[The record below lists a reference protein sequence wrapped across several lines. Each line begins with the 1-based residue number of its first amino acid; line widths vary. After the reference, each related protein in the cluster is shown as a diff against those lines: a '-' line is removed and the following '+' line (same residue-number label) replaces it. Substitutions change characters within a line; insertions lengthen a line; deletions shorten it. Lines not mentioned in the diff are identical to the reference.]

1 MMNDELKPPRKAR
14 PGRSRQLII
23 HNSSFSIFRWPV
35 RVYYEDTDAGGVV
48 YYANYLRFLE
58 RARTEWLR
66 ALGFEQTALA
76 AVHRVVFVVRSIS
89 LEYLKPSRIDDR
101 LEVTVEPVETGASRI
116 DLAQRVS
123 LGALDLVTARVTLAC
138 VNTDTF
144 RPVRIPGPVIAKIG
158 NKK

>member
-1 MMNDELKPPRKAR
+1 MRPRSPSLVTRHPSPAFK
-14 PGRSRQLII
+14 
-23 HNSSFSIFRWPV
+23 WPV

-66 ALGFEQTALA
+66 ALGFEQTGLA

-89 LEYLKPSRIDDR
+89 LEFLKPSRIDDS

-116 DLAQRVS
+116 DLAQRV
-123 LGALDLVTARVTLAC
+123 ARDAQDLVTARVTLAC

-144 RPVRIPGPVIAKIG
+144 RPVRIPGPVIARIG

>member
-1 MMNDELKPPRKAR
+1 MRPRGPSLVTRHPSPVFA
-14 PGRSRQLII
+14 
-23 HNSSFSIFRWPV
+23 WPV

-66 ALGFEQTALA
+66 ALGFEQTGLA

-89 LEYLKPSRIDDR
+89 LEFLKPSRIDDR
-101 LEVTVEPVETGASRI
+101 LEITVEPVETGASRI
-116 DLAQRVS
+116 DLAQRV
-123 LGALDLVTARVTLAC
+123 ARDAQDLVTARVTLAC

-144 RPVRIPGPVIAKIG
+144 RPVRIPGPVIARIG